1 MAVKPAGMDMER
13 NYVTVTLRIP
23 MYVLTF
29 RDLCVCCCVGHQH
42 EPRINGSTDEM
53 SFEEDTRVSLR
64 TMFYVGVHSGATWQI
79 RRIDLCGGGDAVCR
93 YHYWNN
99 FYNRPFTVPVRPTP
113 HKKCKQSRQTF
124 GCQTNVPYRCQT
136 TTAPARIVTREIKP
150 TILPRKV
157 RNPAQN
163 YTRNPKLF
171 PSQSA
176 CTQTS
181 AAPIQDG
188 WRTLCDD
195 VTSRWNAAAENQGC
209 ARLNERRLEMV
220 CTKFSIKW
228 MVYWTK

>member
-1 MAVKPAGMDMER
+1 MAVKPAGIDMER

-64 TMFYVGVHSGATWQI
+64 TMFYVGCTVAPPDKYDGSISAAAVMRCVATITETTFTTDHSQY
-79 RRIDLCGGGDAVCR
+79 R
-93 YHYWNN
+93 YDQRHI
-99 FYNRPFTVPVRPTP
+99 
-113 HKKCKQSRQTF
+113 KKCKQSRQTF

-176 CTQTS
+176 C
-181 AAPIQDG
+181 
-188 WRTLCDD
+188 
-195 VTSRWNAAAENQGC
+195 QGGC
-209 ARLNERRLEMV
+209 LHTN
-220 CTKFSIKW
+220 
-228 MVYWTK
+228 

>member
-1 MAVKPAGMDMER
+1 MRCRSKKTLVWAYAPCFTWGCTVAPPDKYDGSISAAAVMRCVATITE
-13 NYVTVTLRIP
+13 T
-23 MYVLTF
+23 TF
-29 RDLCVCCCVGHQH
+29 T
-42 EPRINGSTDEM
+42 TD
-53 SFEEDTRVSLR
+53 
-64 TMFYVGVHSGATWQI
+64 HSQY
-79 RRIDLCGGGDAVCR
+79 R
-93 YHYWNN
+93 YDQRHI
-99 FYNRPFTVPVRPTP
+99 
-113 HKKCKQSRQTF
+113 KKCKQSRQTF

-181 AAPIQDG
+181 TAPIQDG

>member
-1 MAVKPAGMDMER
+1 
-13 NYVTVTLRIP
+13 
-23 MYVLTF
+23 
-29 RDLCVCCCVGHQH
+29 
-42 EPRINGSTDEM
+42 M
-53 SFEEDTRVSLR
+53 SFEEDTRVSLLHHVLR
-64 TMFYVGVHSGATWQI
+64 GGTQWRHLANTTDRSLRRRWCGLSLPLLKQLLQPTIHSTGTTNAT
-79 RRIDLCGGGDAVCR
+79 L
-93 YHYWNN
+93 
-99 FYNRPFTVPVRPTP
+99 
-113 HKKCKQSRQTF
+113 KKCKQSRQTF

-163 YTRNPKLF
+163 YTRNPKLS

-181 AAPIQDG
+181 AALIQDG

-209 ARLNERRLEMV
+209 ARLNEWRL
-220 CTKFSIKW
+220 KNWNGLRKIFD
-228 MVYWTK
+228 

>member
-1 MAVKPAGMDMER
+1 MSTWLLTYQQSVLSYSRVTNISKSFTYRMSAKTPGIDMER

-113 HKKCKQSRQTF
+113 HKK
-124 GCQTNVPYRCQT
+124 NVNK
-136 TTAPARIVTREIKP
+136 AD
-150 TILPRKV
+150 
-157 RNPAQN
+157 
-163 YTRNPKLF
+163 KL
-171 PSQSA
+171 
-176 CTQTS
+176 S
-181 AAPIQDG
+181 AAK
-188 WRTLCDD
+188 RTSLIA
-195 VTSRWNAAAENQGC
+195 SK
-209 ARLNERRLEMV
+209 LLRRQHE
-220 CTKFSIKW
+220 S
-228 MVYWTK
+228 